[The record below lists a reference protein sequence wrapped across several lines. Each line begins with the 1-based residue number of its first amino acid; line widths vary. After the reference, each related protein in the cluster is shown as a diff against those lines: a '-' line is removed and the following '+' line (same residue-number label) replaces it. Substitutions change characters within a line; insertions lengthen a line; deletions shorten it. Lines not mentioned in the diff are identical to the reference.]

1 MVVLG
6 QALRYTMRY
15 RSWNEDNEAGEPHLK
30 ESRVV
35 NVRDMRFMAIPVGTV
50 LGLTYEDLVPAK
62 ACVEV
67 PGHKKPDHEEP
78 GLEEL
83 EPKDRDLQQSNLQ
96 KDSLEK
102 AGLDR
107 LYDGHATPKYFTVLD
122 AGDQDRISGRWI
134 TKQIKTFQDC
144 CTFQEAFLRGMIFT
158 TSIAKSVKIGDRAKD
173 VLRTESVKKISWL
186 SASRGH
192 QYSLRPGPHCIF
204 GKIIYE
210 LRRLHDDTYECF
222 VTPITQRTQ
231 RQPLKYAI
239 DQNLTSSSNAA
250 VPVPS
255 RLQHHSADPLW
266 LAGKRIAVKDNFD
279 IEGVK
284 TSLCNRAYNAF
295 YPPARS
301 TAACVQKLLDQG
313 AVVVGKTKLSS
324 FAATEEPVECIDW
337 PAPWNPRADGYQS
350 PAGSSS
356 GSAAAIAAY
365 GWLDIAIGSDTSG
378 SGRRPGH
385 WNGVV
390 AMRPTH
396 GVLSTHGRFAEAWY
410 GESLP
415 IVKHELPVNILV
427 PMEYLVEIRNPY
439 QLRLIEGFVYDMEK
453 FFGVPAQRVEL
464 ESLWAAN
471 PPKEAEG
478 RELSD
483 YMKVVS
489 DGLAEHAD
497 HFV

>member
-1 MVVLG
+1 MIG
-6 QALRYTMRY
+6 
-15 RSWNEDNEAGEPHLK
+15 
-30 ESRVV
+30 
-35 NVRDMRFMAIPVGTV
+35 
-50 LGLTYEDLVPAK
+50 GLTYEDLVPAK
-62 ACVEV
+62 ACVEA
-67 PGHKKPDHEEP
+67 PGHEKPDHEEP

-122 AGDQDRISGRWI
+122 AGDQVRISGRWI
-134 TKQIKTFQDC
+134 TKQIKTFRDC
-144 CTFQEAFLRGMIFT
+144 DTFQEAFLRGIIFT
-158 TSIAKSVKIGDRAKD
+158 TSSAKSVKIGDRAKD

-192 QYSLRPGPHCIF
+192 QFSLRPGPHCIF

-222 VTPITQRTQ
+222 VTTITDRTQ
-231 RQPLKYAI
+231 KQPLKHAT
-239 DQNLTSSSNAA
+239 DQNLTRSSNAA

-255 RLQHHSADPLW
+255 RLPHHSADPLGL

-295 YPPARS
+295 YPPARA
-301 TAACVQKLLDQG
+301 TAACIQKLLDQG
-313 AVVVGKTKLSS
+313 AVAVGKTKLSS

-365 GWLDIAIGSDTSG
+365 DWLDIAIGSDTSG

-396 GVLSTHGRFAEAWY
+396 GALSTRGFVPSFERFDVPAFFGRDLGLCRRFAEAWY

-415 IVKHELPVNILV
+415 VVEHEV
-427 PMEYLVEIRNPY
+427 
-439 QLRLIEGFVYDMEK
+439 G
-453 FFGVPAQRVEL
+453 
-464 ESLWAAN
+464 
-471 PPKEAEG
+471 
-478 RELSD
+478 
-483 YMKVVS
+483 
-489 DGLAEHAD
+489 
-497 HFV
+497 